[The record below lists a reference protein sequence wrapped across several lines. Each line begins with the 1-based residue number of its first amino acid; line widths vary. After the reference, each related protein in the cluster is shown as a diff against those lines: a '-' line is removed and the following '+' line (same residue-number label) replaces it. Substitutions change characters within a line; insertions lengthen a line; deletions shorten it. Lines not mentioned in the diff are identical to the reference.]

1 MTKIRKE
8 TYCCPKC
15 KQYGEFK
22 MYETINVDLDHTLK
36 EKVISGEL
44 FTWTCPHCNE
54 KMLVLYDFL
63 YHDMT
68 REFMIYFS
76 PSKSSEYKDSI
87 NDMLDKFPG
96 MRGRTYRIVDDYNQL
111 KEKIRIF
118 ESELDDI
125 VIELSKVLMKY
136 QKDNKIPENGTLI
149 FDKCIAGNSSEK
161 NGMLVFR
168 IIKDG
173 KLQKEMALLSMDG
186 YNDYKKGVQEDDRFL
201 MDSYCENINE
211 EWILNKLT
219 TDN

>member
-1 MTKIRKE
+1 
-8 TYCCPKC
+8 
-15 KQYGEFK
+15 
-22 MYETINVDLDHTLK
+22 
-36 EKVISGEL
+36 
-44 FTWTCPHCNE
+44 
-54 KMLVLYDFL
+54 
-63 YHDMT
+63 MT

-76 PSKSSEYKDSI
+76 PSKSNEYKDSI
-87 NDMLDKFPG
+87 NDMLNKFPG

-136 QKDNKIPENGTLI
+136 HKDNKIPENGTLI

-161 NGMLVFR
+161 NGVLVFR

-219 TDN
+219 TDK